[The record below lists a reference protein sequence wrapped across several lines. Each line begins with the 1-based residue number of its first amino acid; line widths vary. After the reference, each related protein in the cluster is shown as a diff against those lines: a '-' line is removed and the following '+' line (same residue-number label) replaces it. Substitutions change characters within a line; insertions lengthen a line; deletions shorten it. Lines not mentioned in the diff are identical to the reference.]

1 MSRAAIL
8 CFILW
13 EVLGGLDGSA
23 EGEASGGGRRRGGR
37 AERGMLET
45 GAYWC
50 GVLSSPSKEKA
61 IARSEVLE
69 T

>member
-13 EVLGGLDGSA
+13 EVLEGLDGSV
-23 EGEASGGGRRRGGR
+23 EGEVSGGGRRRGGR

-45 GAYWC
+45 GAYW
-50 GVLSSPSKEKA
+50 
-61 IARSEVLE
+61 
-69 T
+69 

>member
-13 EVLGGLDGSA
+13 EVLEGLDGSV
-23 EGEASGGGRRRGGR
+23 EGEVSGGGRRRGGR
-37 AERGMLET
+37 AERGMLAT

-50 GVLSSPSKEKA
+50 GVLSSPSK
-61 IARSEVLE
+61 
-69 T
+69 